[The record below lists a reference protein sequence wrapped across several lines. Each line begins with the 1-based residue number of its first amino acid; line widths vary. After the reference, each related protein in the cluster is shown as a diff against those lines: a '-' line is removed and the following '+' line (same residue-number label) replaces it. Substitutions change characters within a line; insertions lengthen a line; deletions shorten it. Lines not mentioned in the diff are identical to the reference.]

1 MSEFR
6 NFENHSNDQFNFCW
20 VIALRAEATPLI
32 KAFNMKNVGNKSL
45 FPIYTNEETGHA
57 LVISGIGSVKSAAAA
72 TFLKNQL
79 KIKDHSA
86 WINFGIAGFF
96 KGPVGDL
103 YQAIKVVSKE
113 SGAAFFPG
121 LRLTKLLP
129 ASILVTVSKPENEYK
144 EQVLYDMEASGFCE
158 MAPIFSC
165 NELTYV
171 IKIIS
176 DTPNN
181 SSSLITKNLVREL
194 IEKKLPKIQNIL
206 AEIKILVEEEK
217 KRLLIPNEVMK
228 FEKRFKFTET
238 NKYKFREA
246 YRKWKIAFPT
256 ENLELSEFLN
266 FQPKEIILK
275 LENEV
280 LVNSKDWT
288 VL

>member
-1 MSEFR
+1 
-6 NFENHSNDQFNFCW
+6 
-20 VIALRAEATPLI
+20 
-32 KAFNMKNVGNKSL
+32 
-45 FPIYTNEETGHA
+45 
-57 LVISGIGSVKSAAAA
+57 
-72 TFLKNQL
+72 
-79 KIKDHSA
+79 
-86 WINFGIAGFF
+86 
-96 KGPVGDL
+96 
-103 YQAIKVVSKE
+103 
-113 SGAAFFPG
+113 
-121 LRLTKLLP
+121 
-129 ASILVTVSKPENEYK
+129 
-144 EQVLYDMEASGFCE
+144 MEASGFCE

-171 IKIIS
+171 IKIVS
-176 DTPNN
+176 DTANN

-238 NKYKFREA
+238 NKYKFRET

-256 ENLELSEFLN
+256 KNLELSEFLN

-275 LENEV
+275 LENEL
-280 LVNSKDWT
+280 LVNAKDWT

>member
-1 MSEFR
+1 M
-6 NFENHSNDQFNFCW
+6 
-20 VIALRAEATPLI
+20 
-32 KAFNMKNVGNKSL
+32 
-45 FPIYTNEETGHA
+45 
-57 LVISGIGSVKSAAAA
+57 
-72 TFLKNQL
+72 
-79 KIKDHSA
+79 
-86 WINFGIAGFF
+86 
-96 KGPVGDL
+96 
-103 YQAIKVVSKE
+103 
-113 SGAAFFPG
+113 
-121 LRLTKLLP
+121 
-129 ASILVTVSKPENEYK
+129 
-144 EQVLYDMEASGFCE
+144 
-158 MAPIFSC
+158 
-165 NELTYV
+165 
-171 IKIIS
+171 
-176 DTPNN
+176 
-181 SSSLITKNLVREL
+181 VREL

-238 NKYKFREA
+238 NKYKFRET